1 MERDEITAD
10 MMPVLDQFA
19 REYNRVLELE
29 LDDLGNTYVVSIIC
43 DRRRPK
49 RSKPKTIL
57 SFFNMLIK

>member
-29 LDDLGNTYVVSIIC
+29 LDDLGNTDVVSTVSTGGVLRGLNLKPYQVSLIC
-43 DRRRPK
+43 
-49 RSKPKTIL
+49 L
-57 SFFNMLIK
+57 

>member
-29 LDDLGNTYVVSIIC
+29 LDDLGNTDVVS
-43 DRRRPK
+43 RV
-49 RSKPKTIL
+49 
-57 SFFNMLIK
+57 